1 MAIQNQS
8 LASAEHD
15 WYATRSGVAGN
26 APLNDHKR
34 AYYASKSIAGTAGSG
49 SKPTNQMERE
59 WLQTLT
65 GVTGKE
71 LADMWVQAVAGA
83 GKTPKNSI
91 NENKYIFFSQV
102 TGTP

>member
-15 WYATRSGVAGN
+15 WYATRSGAAGN
-26 APLNDHKR
+26 ASLNDHKL
-34 AYYASKSIAGTAGSG
+34 AYYDTKGIHGKTVSQA
-49 SKPTNQMERE
+49 ERE
-59 WLQTLT
+59 WLTQLT
-65 GVTGKE
+65 GVTSNE

-91 NENKYIFFSQV
+91 NENKLIFYTQV